1 MYDLWGGYV
10 MNYFWKKKVKKKLK
24 KRTTIGSS
32 GNFEKFW
39 DPPLN
44 FLGDLGKKKL
54 KKSFFFGLMT
64 NYEYLWIMHNYE
76 YLWYF
81 QEY

>member
-1 MYDLWGGYV
+1 MGGLCNEFV
-10 MNYFWKKKVKKKLK
+10 LRKKVKKKLK

-54 KKSFFFGLMT
+54 KKSFFWTYDQL
-64 NYEYLWIMHNYE
+64 
-76 YLWYF
+76 
-81 QEY
+81 

>member
-44 FLGDLGKKKL
+44 FLGGPGKKKL
-54 KKSFFFGLMT
+54 KKSFFLDLWPIM
-64 NYEYLWIMHNYE
+64 NIYELSIIMNIYE
-76 YLWYF
+76 
-81 QEY
+81 